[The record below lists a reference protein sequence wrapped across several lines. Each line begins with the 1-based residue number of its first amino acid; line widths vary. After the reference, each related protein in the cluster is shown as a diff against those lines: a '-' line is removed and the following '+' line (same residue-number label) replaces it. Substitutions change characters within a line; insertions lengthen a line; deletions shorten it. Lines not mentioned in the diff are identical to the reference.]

1 MVSESRITDKS
12 FRNMLSVALNELFG
26 SVCFLSLG
34 CSWFCNMGMLH
45 GLLHGMQILRMDGG
59 FKVICD
65 QMEDH
70 RVMKC
75 LAIQSGKHNALHNGV
90 MLPLQY
96 QLASCEMKPHGV
108 FAISLS
114 KSEGVLMITWKNG
127 CLKLFEPIWACGTMS
142 VTWPRVSWLMS
153 WTRRLLWESCS
164 WG

>member
-1 MVSESRITDKS
+1 
-12 FRNMLSVALNELFG
+12 
-26 SVCFLSLG
+26 
-34 CSWFCNMGMLH
+34 MGMLH

-70 RVMKC
+70 RVMKF

-96 QLASCEMKPHGV
+96 QLASCEMKPHCV

-127 CLKLFEPIWACGTMS
+127 CLHCLSLSGCGTMS
-142 VTWPRVSWLMS
+142 VT
-153 WTRRLLWESCS
+153 
-164 WG
+164 